1 MNKFLV
7 LLVTATILL
16 WGVFL
21 FKMSDKV
28 DAQNSKG
35 ESSLFDE
42 LSGKAPQDVEKRLD
56 FKSLLS
62 RLNPQEMPASDLRDP
77 FRLPAS
83 MMPPP
88 PKPRMIK
95 DAGPAPIPEVAAP
108 PPPKP
113 PSIGLDAIL
122 PGDNPVAIIKYRGE
136 SAVVSVG
143 QEIWNVTVVAIEPD
157 RVVLRFT
164 GGTFEIR

>member
-7 LLVTATILL
+7 LLVTATVLL

-21 FKMSDKV
+21 FKMSGNV
-28 DAQNSKG
+28 D
-35 ESSLFDE
+35 SLKTKDE
-42 LSGKAPQDVEKRLD
+42 RTLLEEFSGSGPKDIGNRPGFKEILARL
-56 FKSLLS
+56 K
-62 RLNPQEMPASDLRDP
+62 PQEMPEEGARDP

-83 MMPPP
+83 MTPPVTRTA
-88 PKPRMIK
+88 KV
-95 DAGPAPIPEVAAP
+95 PAPPVAAAEPPP

-113 PSIGLDAIL
+113 PQITLDAVL
-122 PGDNPVAIIKYRGE
+122 PGDNAVAIIKYRGE

-143 QEIWNVTVVAIEPD
+143 QEIWDVVVESIEPE
-157 RVVLRFT
+157 RVVLRFV